1 MKVKG
6 KVAIVTGGG
15 GGIGGALV
23 GELTTHGAR
32 VLVADLDAVRAQAV
46 ADKINS
52 ARPGAAAAVGA
63 DVSDTTAVRE
73 PDRVGGAGLRP
84 GRYVLRQRRGARD
97 TRARG
102 QRRGLGSVRST

>member
-32 VLVADLDAVRAQAV
+32 VLVADLDAARAQAV

-63 DVSDTTAVRE
+63 DVSDTTAVRSLIALAE
-73 PDRVGGAGLRP
+73 QDFGPVDMYFANAGCSGHPGSRP
-84 GRYVLRQRRGARD
+84 A
-97 TRARG
+97 TRTRIV
-102 QRRGLGSVRST
+102 QST